1 MRFSTSA
8 LLSLAAAVGVAQ
20 PMSSNHFGF
29 DLSGYPR
36 EPVRDILP
44 QPRRKKVR
52 PYGGTPRIHWKGRKA
67 RALSSTVAGRRKAR
81 RAQHRARMRN
91 IRSRS

>member
-1 MRFSTSA
+1 MRTSA
-8 LLSLAAAVGVAQ
+8 LLALAAAVGVTAA
-20 PMSSNHFGF
+20 PSNRFGF
-29 DLSGYPR
+29 DLSGYPPDP
-36 EPVRDILP
+36 PVRDILP
-44 QPRRKKVR
+44 QPRRKKIR

>member
-1 MRFSTSA
+1 MRFSTHA
-8 LLSLAAAVGVAQ
+8 LLALAGAVGMAQ
-20 PMSSNHFGF
+20 APSNYFGF

-36 EPVRDILP
+36 ERVSDILP
-44 QPRRKKVR
+44 APRRRKR
-52 PYGGTPRIHWKGRKA
+52 TGTDSSPRIHWKGRKA

-91 IRSRS
+91 IRKHS